1 MSKQQRLKERQKML
15 PFIEPKTKKRKYPA
29 TFTYLHG
36 QVHKDFVKL
45 FEGTSKYKLN
55 GASLKFELYKS
66 QLLMSIMSK
75 HAGDPAWLNGDDID
89 ALVKLLK
96 RLKKVWLRVY
106 HDTVMTANCKVCSK
120 IFAGVCAKH
129 EKVFAKNRLVMK

>member
-1 MSKQQRLKERQKML
+1 MNKQKQLARRKALL

-29 TFTYLHG
+29 TFTYVHG
-36 QVHKDFVKL
+36 RVHQA
-45 FEGTSKYKLN
+45 FEHYFHGTTKYRLN
-55 GASLKFELYKS
+55 GASLKFTFYKS
-66 QLLMSIMSK
+66 QLLMSIVSK

-106 HDTVMTANCKVCSK
+106 HDTVMTANCKSCSK